1 MDITNWFTGVVED
14 VNDPQQMGRVR
25 VRCMGYHSDNK
36 TDIPTE
42 HLPWATCIMPVT
54 SSGVSGIGSSP
65 TGLIPGS
72 WVVGFFRD
80 AKECQDPIIMG
91 SVSSSTGVSA
101 VATQQNQ
108 SFSDPYNVSRTGNDI
123 PASATSGGIANSES
137 YMNRLNAR
145 NRTFA
150 TGVASGGPLETLEDA
165 AKPIIISSGAPY
177 IAAARGEIGVVETS
191 PNRGAG
197 IQKYWSAT
205 SIPSGYGGPY
215 CAAFVSWCIKQSG
228 VIEESRRPKIAKAFD
243 YEATD
248 FLQKPL
254 SKERFIKAIKKASD
268 LHALRYD
275 LHEEQGESI
284 VIKSNL
290 KKLKIYV
297 SKIKWIEAYGDY
309 IKVVTDDETH
319 LVLSTMKG
327 FEKELPEGKF
337 IRVHK
342 SYIINLARVEKF
354 NNKFAEIGTTK
365 IPLSRNK
372 KEEIIK
378 AIESI

>member
-1 MDITNWFTGVVED
+1 MKLNCIVVD
-14 VNDPQQMGRVR
+14 D
-25 VRCMGYHSDNK
+25 
-36 TDIPTE
+36 
-42 HLPWATCIMPVT
+42 
-54 SSGVSGIGSSP
+54 
-65 TGLIPGS
+65 
-72 WVVGFFRD
+72 
-80 AKECQDPIIMG
+80 
-91 SVSSSTGVSA
+91 SA
-101 VATQQNQ
+101 VQRVTITKLVNESTLLHLIGDFANALEAKNCINNNTIDLIFLDVEMPLINGFDLLDGLKTKPQII
-108 SFSDPYNVSRTGNDI
+108 FI
-123 PASATSGGIANSES
+123 TSKAD
-137 YMNRLNAR
+137 YA
-145 NRTFA
+145 
-150 TGVASGGPLETLEDA
+150 
-165 AKPIIISSGAPY
+165 
-177 IAAARGEIGVVETS
+177 
-191 PNRGAG
+191 
-197 IQKYWSAT
+197 
-205 SIPSGYGGPY
+205 
-215 CAAFVSWCIKQSG
+215 
-228 VIEESRRPKIAKAFD
+228 AKAFD

-254 SKERFIKAIKKASD
+254 SKERFIKAIKKAAD

-290 KKLKIYV
+290 KKFKVYV

-327 FEKELPEGKF
+327 FEKELPESKF

-342 SYIINLARVEKF
+342 SFIINLARVEKF
-354 NNKFAEIGTTK
+354 NNKFAEIGSTK

>member
-65 TGLIPGS
+65 TGLIAGS

-80 AKECQDPIIMG
+80 AKECQDPIIVG
-91 SVSSSTGVSA
+91 SVSSSSA
-101 VATQQNQ
+101 VSSVAAQQNQ
-108 SFSDPYNVSRTGNDI
+108 SFFDPYNVSRTGNDI
-123 PASATSGGIANSES
+123 PASATSAGIANSES

-150 TGVASGGPLETLEDA
+150 TGIATGGPLETLEDA
-165 AKPIIISSGAPY
+165 AKPITISSGAPY
-177 IAAARGEIGVVETS
+177 IAIARGEIGVIETS
-191 PNRGAG
+191 PNRGNG

-205 SIPSGYGGPY
+205 SAPSGYGGPY

-243 YEATD
+243 YENWARANSSIAK
-248 FLQKPL
+248 LNMNP
-254 SKERFIKAIKKASD
+254 RAVKAGD
-268 LHALRYD
+268 
-275 LHEEQGESI
+275 I
-284 VIKSNL
+284 VIFSGSHAAIAL
-290 KKLKIYV
+290 
-297 SKIKWIEAYGDY
+297 
-309 IKVVTDDETH
+309 TDSDA
-319 LVLSTMKG
+319 S
-327 FEKELPEGKF
+327 GKF
-337 IRVHK
+337 SQISGNTTIPNGGGREGVASKNSNVASVK
-342 SYIINLARVEKF
+342 SSIT
-354 NNKFAEIGTTK
+354 IGKT
-365 IPLSRNK
+365 
-372 KEEIIK
+372 
-378 AIESI
+378 A

>member
-1 MDITNWFTGVVED
+1 MKLNCIVVD
-14 VNDPQQMGRVR
+14 D
-25 VRCMGYHSDNK
+25 
-36 TDIPTE
+36 
-42 HLPWATCIMPVT
+42 
-54 SSGVSGIGSSP
+54 
-65 TGLIPGS
+65 
-72 WVVGFFRD
+72 
-80 AKECQDPIIMG
+80 
-91 SVSSSTGVSA
+91 SA
-101 VATQQNQ
+101 VQRVTITKLVNESTLLHLIGDFANALEAKNCINNNTIDLIFLDVEMPLISGFDLLDGLKTKPQII
-108 SFSDPYNVSRTGNDI
+108 FI
-123 PASATSGGIANSES
+123 TSKAD
-137 YMNRLNAR
+137 YA
-145 NRTFA
+145 
-150 TGVASGGPLETLEDA
+150 
-165 AKPIIISSGAPY
+165 
-177 IAAARGEIGVVETS
+177 
-191 PNRGAG
+191 
-197 IQKYWSAT
+197 
-205 SIPSGYGGPY
+205 
-215 CAAFVSWCIKQSG
+215 
-228 VIEESRRPKIAKAFD
+228 AKAFD

-342 SYIINLARVEKF
+342 SFIINLARVEKF
-354 NNKFAEIGTTK
+354 NNKFAEIGSTK